1 MVYCDK
7 TKEIIEWGSEEFA
20 LYYRGV
26 DNKVHRYYPDFFMK
40 VRQPNNTIKKF
51 LIEIKPKYQTRKPQ
65 PGKIKSAY
73 YKKALMTYETNR
85 RKWATAFAWCKKR
98 NMTFKI
104 LTEEHLKTF

>member
-1 MVYCDK
+1 
-7 TKEIIEWGSEEFA
+7 
-20 LYYRGV
+20 
-26 DNKVHRYYPDFFMK
+26 MK

-51 LIEIKPKYQTRKPQ
+51 LIEIKTKYQTRKPQ